1 MFKLKPGNVF
11 EKINKMNRKQAYT
24 LGAIVVVCI
33 IALIS
38 LASFMGDADD
48 ESFDAFNARGYDL
61 AQMPFVSDEAE
72 QYLLASKYPDMQ
84 NNGSTALY
92 TAEEKEERQAEDAA
106 QAGEE
111 YASEES
117 QDYSSE
123 SSYSD
128 SSYSGSSGR
137 SYGGYRGSRGGG
149 GGATQVGRLD
159 SASMGHASGSGVGGS
174 WGAPRGDFS
183 PYKSQNKGKE
193 TPVTQL
199 KNKDARKAL
208 YQFARGSR
216 AAAGLKEGKLA
227 NAKKALMGGTIT
239 GGEAFTDN
247 GVDLSQAS
255 GLDLDTNA
263 PSSSS
268 DFNPSDLN
276 DAVNDAKDNSNDKDD
291 DDKETLK
298 DRLLEQ
304 LYSGLIDI
312 GMQVLSNGANMLM
325 EGAADAAAANSAG
338 NEVAQNA
345 VNEYWNIDDVSKATD
360 EQLAG
365 MAAISGKSVDELRAM
380 GGCSGKDVLKDGGA
394 DFLKNQEY
402 DRQQRAAAEAAR
414 QQKLEDS
421 FIERNESSVDLSSAF
436 DDNSGSTE
444 TKAVSAKK
452 AARQDRR
459 EQRDYLDNLRKN
471 NPSVYNNLTYNGV
484 SVQAAREA
492 ARGREFNWYAGS
504 NNTYSSLKN
513 TQNLSPEEEEENAVR
528 RIVAEERRKY
538 EWLRY
543 VDGNDYDK
551 AWQSY
556 KKTHSNA
563 NEENFLKYWNKR
575 HSEE

>member
-149 GGATQVGRLD
+149 GGTTQVGRLD

-268 DFNPSDLN
+268 DFNASDLN
-276 DAVNDAKDNSNDKDD
+276 NAVNDAKKDSEKKDD
-291 DDKETLK
+291 EDKETLK

-338 NEVAQNA
+338 NEVAKA
-345 VNEYWNIDDVSKATD
+345 AFDKAYGVVDVSKADPETRELLAAASNGKYTAD
-360 EQLAG
+360 DFVNNPDLAG
-365 MAAISGKSVDELRAM
+365 L
-380 GGCSGKDVLKDGGA
+380 SGKDIFKDGGET
-394 DFLKNQEY
+394 FLKNQES
-402 DRQQRAAAEAAR
+402 DRQKRAAAEA
-414 QQKLEDS
+414 LS
-421 FIERNESSVDLSSAF
+421 NMNEQNKGSELPVGDVD
-436 DDNSGSTE
+436 SGSTE
-444 TKAVSAKK
+444 TKEVSAKK

-459 EQRDYLDNLRKN
+459 EQRKIYRNLSD
-471 NPSVYNNLTYNGV
+471 SVKESFFIVDADGNKIYPRTV
-484 SVQAAREA
+484 REA
-492 ARGREFNWYAGS
+492 TRGRENDFNWYAGR
-504 NNTYSSLKN
+504 NNNNYSRNNWNYADAWK
-513 TQNLSPEEEEENAVR
+513 
-528 RIVAEERRKY
+528 
-538 EWLRY
+538 
-543 VDGNDYDK
+543 DY
-551 AWQSY
+551 Q
-556 KKTHSNA
+556 KTHRNA
-563 NEENFLKYWNKR
+563 KQEDFDKIWYKNSK
-575 HSEE
+575 

>member
-149 GGATQVGRLD
+149 GGTTQVGRLD

-247 GVDLSQAS
+247 GVDLSQTS

-276 DAVNDAKDNSNDKDD
+276 DAVNDAKKDSENKDD
-291 DDKETLK
+291 EDKETLK

-338 NEVAQNA
+338 NEVAKNA

-365 MAAISGKSVDELRAM
+365 MAALSGKSVDELRAM

-394 DFLKNQEY
+394 DFLKNQEN
-402 DRQQRAAAEAAR
+402 DRQKRAAAEAERER
-414 QQKLEDS
+414 QFKDS
-421 FIERNESSVDLSSAF
+421 FIEGNESSVDLSSAF

-471 NPSVYNNLTYNGV
+471 NPSAYNNLTYNGV
-484 SVQAAREA
+484 PVRAAREA
-492 ARGREFNWYAGS
+492 ARGRENNFNWYAGR
-504 NNTYSSLKN
+504 NNNNYSRNNWNYDDAWK
-513 TQNLSPEEEEENAVR
+513 
-528 RIVAEERRKY
+528 
-538 EWLRY
+538 
-543 VDGNDYDK
+543 DY
-551 AWQSY
+551 Q
-556 KKTHSNA
+556 KTHRNA
-563 NEENFLKYWNKR
+563 KQEDFDKIWYKNSK
-575 HSEE
+575 

>member
-149 GGATQVGRLD
+149 GGTTQVGRLD

-268 DFNPSDLN
+268 DFNASDLN
-276 DAVNDAKDNSNDKDD
+276 NAVNDAKKDSEKKDD
-291 DDKETLK
+291 EDKETLK

-325 EGAADAAAANSAG
+325 EAAAANSAG
-338 NEVAQNA
+338 NEVVKTAFDQA
-345 VNEYWNIDDVSKATD
+345 YGVVDVSKAD
-360 EQLAG
+360 LEKREILA
-365 MAAISGKSVDELRAM
+365 AASNGKYTADDFLTME
-380 GGCSGKDVLKDGGA
+380 GCSGKDIFKDNGVT
-394 DFLKNQEY
+394 FEKN
-402 DRQQRAAAEAAR
+402 RANDAANRASAAEA
-414 QQKLEDS
+414 LS
-421 FIERNESSVDLSSAF
+421 NMNEQNKGNGLPEMFVDLG
-436 DDNSGSTE
+436 DVDSGSTE
-444 TKAVSAKK
+444 TKEVSAKK

-459 EQRDYLDNLRKN
+459 EQRKIYRNLSDSVKESFFIVDADGNRIYPRTVREATRGHSNYNLSSYSSSREDLDWGDTFVQNGKAF
-471 NPSVYNNLTYNGV
+471 VYN
-484 SVQAAREA
+484 
-492 ARGREFNWYAGS
+492 
-504 NNTYSSLKN
+504 KN
-513 TQNLSPEEEEENAVR
+513 TREYKRLTNSDLS
-528 RIVAEERRKY
+528 
-538 EWLRY
+538 
-543 VDGNDYDK
+543 
-551 AWQSY
+551 
-556 KKTHSNA
+556 KKGCKISA
-563 NEENFLKYWNKR
+563 GKVQC
-575 HSEE
+575 